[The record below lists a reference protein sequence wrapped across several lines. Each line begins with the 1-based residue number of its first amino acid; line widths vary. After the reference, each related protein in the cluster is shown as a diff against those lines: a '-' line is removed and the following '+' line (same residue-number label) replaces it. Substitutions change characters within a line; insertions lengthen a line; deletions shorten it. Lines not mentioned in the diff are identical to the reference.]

1 MKRIDQE
8 LFNAIEQGN
17 LSEVEK
23 CLNRGA
29 NILVRNSHHT
39 VLHSAV
45 HSNNGEVVK
54 LVLNKIKET
63 QSPYIDAKDTEGD
76 TPLMW
81 TAETGYVNAAQ
92 VLLEYGASIEAK
104 NNNGMTALHWAA
116 KNNHIEVMKLLIGKG
131 ANVNVQDNYGKTPL
145 DCAREEGHG
154 EIAGYLVFSVAEMF
168 RKEEKYSKAW
178 QSYQEA
184 FDIQE
189 VVLGP
194 DHPDALNTCMSMAG
208 VLSDQ
213 GKRSE
218 ALNIYQEVF
227 EKSRD
232 ILGPNNPGT
241 LIARHSMA
249 GVLSDQDKYSEAL
262 NIYQEI
268 FNIQKV
274 VLGFDHPD
282 TLMTRY
288 NMAGVLSDQ
297 GKHSEALIILREVL
311 NIQKAKL
318 GYDHPITLLTSSSIE
333 MIQRKEMSTESH
345 LSEEVG
351 DKKAKDGKIP
361 LDIVR
366 EEGHRG
372 IVDILDDLNTERKS
386 PTYTSLHDATEAGD
400 LEAVKHFIRE
410 GANVNEANRDGW
422 TPLHYAAWKG
432 CFEIVKLLMDK
443 RANTDAEN
451 IYRERPIH
459 LAAAG
464 NDQKIVELLIK
475 GVSVDDTNKNGETP
489 LHYATQNGQLEIA
502 EFLIKK
508 GARIHAKSNSGK
520 TPLDIAREKGYTRI
534 VYILSYTSLH
544 SAAEKGDL
552 EAVKCFLSRGDDVN
566 DRSRG
571 FIPLR
576 IATIHGHLE
585 VVKLLVDKGANMHD
599 KSISGNEPIHDA
611 AASGRKDI
619 VEFFVDKGASIGSA
633 DRDGWTPLH
642 YAAYWGHLEVV
653 KLLIDRGADVHVETN
668 DGTKPINLARS
679 QLHSSIIELL
689 CKKMEEVEKERSQK
703 QESGFSIQFHQ
714 EQRKAY
720 LHLSQFVSHNLQNA
734 STELVKQG
742 LYLPSFEARNV
753 KINGKCTAIT
763 RGLSQALFLQGKRSF
778 LSNLKTSAGIYE
790 RIGQGKQISKR
801 EEREVFAFSNLL
813 DSFEQQLDSARNSL
827 PSNLIYTKGYKTLS
841 DLSNYIA
848 GIQGDFAIH
857 LVISNHVI
865 AIYRTG
871 DNYAYFD
878 CNTAFVSG
886 LKSVMQVIEKA
897 VKFAGY
903 KVEEKGFLVEHF
915 DVEQANNLL
924 SSEDKQ
930 TLAKEIKTERQLL
943 AEQDEKFG
951 SVKSMVNRAQL
962 YDFGTK
968 INVEGSVPL
977 LINAEMSL
985 SSRKFQDHLDKKEV
999 SMTAR
1004 EYLDSLKNSKNAEEA
1019 TKFIPFIG
1027 SKREVEKAEQTR
1039 KPLLEQL
1046 VKGTINSILAAVS
1059 LSQSESQLP
1068 GKTDDKP
1075 RTCLNDPTVD
1085 KQLQRSCQTI
1095 SS

>member
-1 MKRIDQE
+1 MDQE
-8 LFNAIEQGN
+8 LFNAVEQGN
-17 LSEVEK
+17 LSEIEK
-23 CLNRGA
+23 CLSRGA
-29 NILVRNSHHT
+29 NVLARNSHHT

-45 HSNNGEVVK
+45 RSDDGEVVK
-54 LVLNKIKET
+54 LVLKET
-63 QSPYIDAKDTEGD
+63 QSPCIDAKDTEGD

-92 VLLEYGASIEAK
+92 VLLEYGASVEAK

-145 DCAREEGHG
+145 NCAREEGHG

-168 RKEEKYSKAW
+168 RKEEKYNKAW

-194 DHPDALNTCMSMAG
+194 NHLDTLRTRHSMAVVLREQGKYSEALNTYQEMFNIQKRGGSDHPDALITRYNMAV

-213 GKRSE
+213 GK
-218 ALNIYQEVF
+218 
-227 EKSRD
+227 
-232 ILGPNNPGT
+232 
-241 LIARHSMA
+241 
-249 GVLSDQDKYSEAL
+249 YS
-262 NIYQEI
+262 
-268 FNIQKV
+268 K
-274 VLGFDHPD
+274 
-282 TLMTRY
+282 
-288 NMAGVLSDQ
+288 
-297 GKHSEALIILREVL
+297 ALIILREVL
-311 NIQKAKL
+311 NIQEAKL
-318 GYDHPITLLTSSSIE
+318 GSDHPVTLLTSSSIE
-333 MIQRKEMSTESH
+333 MIQRKKMSTESH

-366 EEGHRG
+366 EEGRRE
-372 IVDILDDLNTERKS
+372 IIDILDDLNTERKS

-432 CFEIVKLLMDK
+432 YFEVVKLLIEK

-534 VYILSYTSLH
+534 VYILSHTSLH

-552 EAVKCFLSRGDDVN
+552 EAVKCFISRGDDVN

-619 VEFFVDKGASIGSA
+619 VEFFVDKGASIDSA

-689 CKKMEEVEKERSQK
+689 CKKMEEVEKE
-703 QESGFSIQFHQ
+703 QESRYSIQFFQ
-714 EQRKAY
+714 EQEEAY
-720 LHLSQFVSHNLQNA
+720 LHLSEFVSNNFQNA
-734 STELVKQG
+734 SIESIKQG
-742 LYLPSFEARNV
+742 LYLPSFKVRNV
-753 KINGKCTAIT
+753 KIDGKCTAIT
-763 RGLSQALFLQGKRSF
+763 RGLSQALLSQGEKSF
-778 LSNLKTSAGIYE
+778 LSNLETSAKIYE
-790 RIGQGKQISKR
+790 RIAQGKQISKR
-801 EEREVFAFSNLL
+801 EEKEVFAFSKLL
-813 DSFEQQLDSARNSL
+813 NNFERQLDSAANSL
-827 PSNLIYTKGYKTLS
+827 PSNLIQTQGYKTLG

-848 GIQGDFAIH
+848 EVKGDFAIH
-857 LVISNHVI
+857 LVTIDHVV

-878 CNTAFVSG
+878 SNTAFISG

-903 KVEEKGFLVEHF
+903 KVEEKGFLVEHL
-915 DVEQANNLL
+915 DVDKANNLL

-951 SVKSMVNRAQL
+951 SVKSMVNRVQL
-962 YDFGTK
+962 YNFGTK

-977 LINAEMSL
+977 LINAEMNLNSK
-985 SSRKFQDHLDKKEV
+985 KFQDHLDKKEV

-1004 EYLDSLKNSKNAEEA
+1004 EYLDSLKNSKDMEGVVQA
-1019 TKFIPFIG
+1019 TKTIPFIG
-1027 SKREVEKAEQTR
+1027 SNREIEEAEQIR
-1039 KPLLEQL
+1039 KPKRFLLEQL
-1046 VKGTINSILAAVS
+1046 VKGTINSIFAAVS
-1059 LSQSESQLP
+1059 LS
-1068 GKTDDKP
+1068 
-1075 RTCLNDPTVD
+1075 
-1085 KQLQRSCQTI
+1085 
-1095 SS
+1095 